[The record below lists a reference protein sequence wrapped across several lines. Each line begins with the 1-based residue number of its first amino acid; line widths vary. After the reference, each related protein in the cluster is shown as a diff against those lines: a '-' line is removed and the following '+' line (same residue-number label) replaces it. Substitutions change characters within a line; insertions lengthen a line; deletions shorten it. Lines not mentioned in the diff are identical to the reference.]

1 MPTRF
6 SFEGIG
12 TTWNIGIED
21 ISAHDGARIEKIV
34 QSRVAE
40 FNAVYSRFREDSW
53 VAKLSQKAGKYE
65 LPADAEPMLSLYRDL
80 YDITEGLVTPLI
92 GQTLVDAGYDKDYSF
107 VEKKTLAR
115 PPKWDEAIQY
125 EPHAHPPVIII
136 KTPVLIDVGAIGKG
150 YIIDIIGK
158 LLEENG
164 IVQYSI
170 NAGGDILN
178 KGTSLRVGLEHP
190 ADFSKVIG
198 VVTLAGRDG
207 HGMPHAKSIAGS
219 AGNRRKWGRFHH
231 IINPETLSS
240 PMDILAVWAVA
251 DTAMLADAM
260 ATALY
265 FTSAEKLQNVYDFEY
280 LIVYKDMSVA
290 GTLVNDPM
298 IELF

>member
-150 YIIDIIGK
+150 YLIDIIR
-158 LLEENG
+158 
-164 IVQYSI
+164 SC
-170 NAGGDILN
+170 
-178 KGTSLRVGLEHP
+178 
-190 ADFSKVIG
+190 
-198 VVTLAGRDG
+198 
-207 HGMPHAKSIAGS
+207 
-219 AGNRRKWGRFHH
+219 RRKDIPGFFYQRTHSIISALSDLCSTKIYPAAARFSGKFYKFRM
-231 IINPETLSS
+231 INF
-240 PMDILAVWAVA
+240 IGIRG
-251 DTAMLADAM
+251 DA
-260 ATALY
+260 
-265 FTSAEKLQNVYDFEY
+265 
-280 LIVYKDMSVA
+280 
-290 GTLVNDPM
+290 G
-298 IELF
+298 